1 MKEKQLKQVID
12 ELEISIDR
20 LKDLD
25 ITKIRLEER
34 YKTLSELD
42 ADPSSKHRMH
52 IKINKM
58 MKETIKQI
66 QKNESSKNQ

>member
-1 MKEKQLKQVID
+1 MTEKQLKQVID

-25 ITKIRLEER
+25 ITKIRLKER

-42 ADPSSKHRMH
+42 ADPGSKHRMH

-66 QKNESSKNQ
+66 QKNENS